1 MRKYFIKA
9 IGILA
14 LIQITLASSC
24 TKLNE
29 GSLYDFTPLQN
40 SQPNLYKDSTGNLYW
55 SVCNDN
61 YLSYE
66 TCNSNTYAAFYDNLG
81 QCSYLT
87 GSNEF
92 NTSEFDFIDD
102 DNHSQGIIVKFQS
115 GQQVNGVQQQF
126 VLYVVCDSSINTYN
140 SQSLEVKNGVYTLS
154 ISSKAG
160 CPTVDYSS
168 IWNFM
173 NDNKWVGTI
182 FLIVVGFFLCF
193 FGLKLIK
200 LTLFLTGFTLGF
212 LLSFFIFEACLKPDS
227 SSGLNW
233 TAIIVSV
240 LVGIVGAII
249 AFKVERAGIFCL
261 GALAGTF
268 LAFIIFN
275 TFHFASSNKFVLWI
289 EVGLCSFIF
298 GCLCI
303 YIKSY
308 ILILASSL
316 VGAYMIV
323 RGISL
328 YPGGFPNELTVS
340 QQLKNGD
347 WSFPWYYYLYLAAII
362 ILKVCGGIFQYR
374 RYKNKGSSR
383 ESNTSDDYRQMKK

>member
-1 MRKYFIKA
+1 MKKYFIIA
-9 IGILA
+9 ISILV
-14 LIQITLASSC
+14 LQQTILASSC
-24 TKLNE
+24 TKLSE

-40 SQPNLYKDSTGNLYW
+40 TQPNQYKDGTGTLFW

-61 YLSYE
+61 YLTSE
-66 TCNSNTYAAFYDNLG
+66 ECNASKTYATFYG
-81 QCSYLT
+81 QQGCSYLT
-87 GSNEF
+87 GSDEF
-92 NTSEFDFIDD
+92 NTSSFDFIDD
-102 DNHSQGIIVKFQS
+102 DNHSKGIIVKFQS
-115 GQQVNGVQQQF
+115 GQEVNGVQQQF
-126 VLYVVCDSSINTYN
+126 VLKVVCDSSINTFN
-140 SQSLEVKNGVYTLS
+140 SQNLAIQNGVYTLS

-212 LLSFFIFEACLKPDS
+212 LLSFFLFDAFLKSDS
-227 SSGLNW
+227 STGLNW

-249 AFKVERAGIFCL
+249 AFKIERFGIFCL

-289 EVGLCSFIF
+289 EVGLCSIIF
-298 GCLCI
+298 GCLCV

-340 QQLKNGD
+340 QQIKNGD
-347 WSFPWYYYLYLAAII
+347 WSFPWYYYLYLSAII
-362 ILKVCGGIFQYR
+362 VLKVCGGIFQYR
-374 RYKNKGSSR
+374 RYKNKGQRR
-383 ESNTSDDYRQMKK
+383 ESNTSDDYKQMKH